1 MAQAEKKTEKEN
13 TDGMNE
19 KLVQVNRVSK
29 VVKGGRIFSFTAL
42 TVVGDGK
49 GKVGFGRG
57 KAREVPAAIQ
67 KAMEAARRNMIQV
80 DLKGTT
86 IQYPI
91 RAHHGASKI
100 YMQPASEGTGVI
112 AGGAMRAV
120 LEIAGVQNVLAK
132 CYGSTNPVN
141 VVRATFKG
149 LKNMRSAEDVAAK
162 RGKSVADIAG

>member
-1 MAQAEKKTEKEN
+1 MSRDQKDTAVADEGLQ
-13 TDGMNE
+13 E
-19 KLVQVNRVSK
+19 KLVQVNRVAK
-29 VVKGGRIFSFTAL
+29 TVKGGRIFAFTAL
-42 TVVGDGK
+42 TVVGDGN

-57 KAREVPAAIQ
+57 KAREVPQAIQ
-67 KAMEAARRNMIQV
+67 KAMESARRNMIQV

-86 IQYPI
+86 IQYPTK
-91 RAHHGASKI
+91 ANHGASKV

-141 VVRATFKG
+141 VVRATFKA
-149 LKNMRSAEDVAAK
+149 LKTMRSPEEVAAK
-162 RGKSVADIAG
+162 RGKSVEEILN